1 MRLLVLGL
9 ATLALSAGAAS
20 AQQAVYPRYGYAP
33 LATATLTAT
42 VTTGTITATTPTIL
56 DTTTVATGIATKRNL
71 GSPRSTR
78 GPRFMIRERSRM
90 FVFQAWP
97 RVVNNSRILVIS
109 GEDVALSPLNM
120 RLAVADFA
128 L

>member
-20 AQQAVYPRYGYAP
+20 
-33 LATATLTAT
+33 
-42 VTTGTITATTPTIL
+42 
-56 DTTTVATGIATKRNL
+56 ATGIATKRNL